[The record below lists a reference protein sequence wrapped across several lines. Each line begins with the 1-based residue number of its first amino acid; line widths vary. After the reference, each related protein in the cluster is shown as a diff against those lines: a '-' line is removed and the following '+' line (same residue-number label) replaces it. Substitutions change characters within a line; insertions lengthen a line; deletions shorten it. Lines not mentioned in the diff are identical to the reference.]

1 MMVALR
7 DCMPMTSWLVLTM
20 YFCFFCLTCR
30 YVIEG
35 PGGKIFSTISFI
47 IGGTVIAM
55 DTGAGT
61 AGGIICLLGVLNLA
75 SHGPYFGRKIAPRYV
90 TSFFSTDL
98 EYDRRKLFFASIL
111 LAVPVVLFC
120 RFLLNTE
127 SLWLMAVCAFLSV
140 FCMRDILLHW
150 VDPFCIHGKESRI
163 FTLRDYQTRR
173 LSAGYR
179 SRWAN
184 THFFWF
190 KESGPYVADAWR
202 QRCVYSRPTAVPVP
216 V

>member
-1 MMVALR
+1 MMDALR

-35 PGGKIFSTISFI
+35 PGGKIFSVISFI

-75 SHGPYFGRKIAPRYV
+75 SHRPYFGRKVAPRYV

-111 LAVPVVLFC
+111 LAVPVVLF
-120 RFLLNTE
+120 
-127 SLWLMAVCAFLSV
+127 
-140 FCMRDILLHW
+140 
-150 VDPFCIHGKESRI
+150 
-163 FTLRDYQTRR
+163 
-173 LSAGYR
+173 
-179 SRWAN
+179 
-184 THFFWF
+184 
-190 KESGPYVADAWR
+190 
-202 QRCVYSRPTAVPVP
+202 
-216 V
+216 